1 MRASGESSGGG
12 VGNSSLRAA
21 CAGFCLALSAVAP
34 TGVFAQAASPAPATF
49 AGSTH
54 DSAARQLAQ
63 SGRGA
68 DALYRYLVPLEG
80 QYAGDPDYD
89 YALGTSALDSGR
101 LSHAVFVLQRAV
113 AARPRFAGARME
125 LARAYFELGDNES
138 ARREFAIL
146 EKDNPPPQARRAI
159 AGYLAA
165 IDRRAAA
172 YRPQRSA
179 YAELGSGYDSNA
191 NASTDDDTFLGITLN
206 PTNVEQPSA
215 FLTAAGW
222 FGHAADLGGGR
233 IETRGRLGHRWN
245 PDAEFVDQTI
255 ASLGTTLGFGDGPTV
270 FAVGLGGWYGLLDG
284 DPHHW
289 NLSLDLSLSRRFG
302 DAWRATGMLRAG
314 QLRYEESDFPGL
326 SVLDMDQFLG
336 AFSLQRAAE
345 TGHFGFTVFHGT
357 DDERESLSPFGND
370 RFGAQ
375 LYGGTRGSGGN
386 DVGFQLSWQD
396 VDYDD
401 TPGFFGGTDRSD
413 TLWSA
418 AVTMEIR
425 DWPASGMHLVP
436 RVGWSSNES
445 NIALYDY
452 DRFEA
457 GLTLTRSF
465 R

>member
-1 MRASGESSGGG
+1 MGRRLIRCIALACALAPAAAFSQSGNLLADAERLIREG
-12 VGNSSLRAA
+12 RAA
-21 CAGFCLALSAVAP
+21 DAYRLLAAHEADY
-34 TGVFAQAASPAPATF
+34 
-49 AGSTH
+49 AGSA
-54 DSAARQLAQ
+54 S
-63 SGRGA
+63 
-68 DALYRYLVPLEG
+68 
-80 QYAGDPDYD
+80 YD
-89 YALGTSALDSGR
+89 YLYG
-101 LSHAVFVLQRAV
+101 V
-113 AARPRFAGARME
+113 AARDAGQPRAAIAALERVVANDPRSPAARLE
-125 LARAYFELGDNES
+125 LGRAYYEAGERAAAERQFQEAI
-138 ARREFAIL
+138 AR
-146 EKDNPPPQARRAI
+146 NPPPGTRATAEAWLRALNPPAGSAGSGFR
-159 AGYLAA
+159 AGYEFGA
-165 IDRRAAA
+165 
-172 YRPQRSA
+172 
-179 YAELGSGYDSNA
+179 GYDSNA

-401 TPGFFGGTDRSD
+401 APGFFGGTDRSD

-418 AVTMEIR
+418 AVTMEIH
-425 DWPASGMHLVP
+425 DWPAAGMHLVP